1 MIKTWQ
7 QRCEEHP
14 DHDGIVSEG
23 MIQARM
29 QEEIEEL
36 RAALGQALEALELW
50 EENLGSYKNHKWP
63 ILMRDGVITITFIPP
78 IRKVGGGRHLALQA
92 AERVEL
98 SQKHNAAKKLLRA
111 VIKQEQNDAITSK

>member
-7 QRCEEHP
+7 ERCEAHP

-29 QEEIEEL
+29 QEEIDEL
-36 RAALGQALEALELW
+36 RNALEQALEALELW

-63 ILMRDGVITITFIPP
+63 ISIRDELITITFIPP

-98 SQKHNAAKKLLRA
+98 SQKHNIAKKLLRA
-111 VIKQEQNDAITSK
+111 AIKQEKNHAVTSK